1 MFFFVSA
8 ALRVKYLSHVAGRA
22 GGPLLCNQPS
32 IINKCVTDQEHI
44 WEAANGS
51 NKQESGPIILKN
63 HAINN
68 AIYALLWGGVG
79 GKEHS

>member
-8 ALRVKYLSHVAGRA
+8 ALRVKYLTPCHVA

-32 IINKCVTDQEHI
+32 IINKCVTDQEQI